1 MDQTSSIHTM
11 DTRFI
16 YVIFKLSFSKQYNI
30 QRFNRLCYRLMVNN
44 MKESF
49 AQQSIFATPS
59 ANPMK

>member
-1 MDQTSSIHTM
+1 M

-16 YVIFKLSFSKQYNI
+16 YVIFKLSFSKQYNVE
-30 QRFNRLCYRLMVNN
+30 RFNRLCYRLMVNN

-59 ANPMK
+59 ANPIK